1 MKERCVMKRLLKWMI
16 KPSGQ
21 YALEFKNYEFT
32 NLEVLISDTVVW
44 ATIGTVAGVMLRC
57 LRIIS

>member
-1 MKERCVMKRLLKWMI
+1 MKRIIRWLL

-21 YALEFKNYEFT
+21 CALQRRDYELI
-32 NLEVLISDTVVW
+32 NLEIVLSDTVVW
-44 ATIGTVAGVMLRC
+44 ATIGTVAGVVLRC

>member
-1 MKERCVMKRLLKWMI
+1 MKERCVMKRLLKWMV

-21 YALEFKNYEFT
+21 YALQSRDYELI
-32 NLEVLISDTVVW
+32 NLEVLLSDTVVW

>member
-1 MKERCVMKRLLKWMI
+1 MKRIIRWLLR
-16 KPSGQ
+16 PSGQ
-21 YALEFKNYEFT
+21 HALQSRDYELI
-32 NLEVLISDTVVW
+32 NLEVLLSDTVVW

>member
-1 MKERCVMKRLLKWMI
+1 MKRLMRWLM

-21 YALEFKNYEFT
+21 YALQSRDYELL
-32 NLEVLISDTVVW
+32 NLEIVLSDTVVW
-44 ATIGTVAGVMLRC
+44 ATIGTVAGVVLRC

>member
-1 MKERCVMKRLLKWMI
+1 MKRIMRWLL

-21 YALEFKNYEFT
+21 YALQSRDYELL
-32 NLEVLISDTVVW
+32 NLEIVLSDTVVW
-44 ATIGTVAGVMLRC
+44 ATIGTVAGVVLRC

>member
-1 MKERCVMKRLLKWMI
+1 MKERCVMKRLLKWMV

-21 YALEFKNYEFT
+21 CALQRRDYELI
-32 NLEVLISDTVVW
+32 NLEVLLSDTVVW
-44 ATIGTVAGVMLRC
+44 ATVVTAAGVILRC

>member
-1 MKERCVMKRLLKWMI
+1 MKRIVRWLL

-21 YALEFKNYEFT
+21 HALQSRDYELI
-32 NLEVLISDTVVW
+32 NLEVLLSDTVVW
-44 ATIGTVAGVMLRC
+44 ATIGTAAGVILRC